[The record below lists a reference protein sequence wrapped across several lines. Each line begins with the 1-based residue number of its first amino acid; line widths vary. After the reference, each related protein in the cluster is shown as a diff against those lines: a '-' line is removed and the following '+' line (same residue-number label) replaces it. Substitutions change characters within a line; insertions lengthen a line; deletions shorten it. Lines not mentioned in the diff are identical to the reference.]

1 MNTHP
6 ISYPLHEGCFLT
18 LPPATDQTINILS
31 FLDPEHQAYDIIVN
45 RAELKPDESVDDF
58 LNAQAE
64 RMQRFTPGY
73 TPEPEQIRHQIGPA
87 QLPVVQTANKY
98 LHQGKWMNQ
107 ISSVIT
113 LPADP
118 QRNPQQRKLIIF
130 TLASHG
136 EFTDAQRQHY
146 RRMINSFTPEQTPC
160 TDDNC

>member
-1 MNTHP
+1 MSTQP
-6 ISYPLHEGCFLT
+6 LSYPLHEGFFLT
-18 LPPATDQTINILS
+18 LPPAVDQTINILS
-31 FLDPEHQAYDIIVN
+31 FLDPQHHAYDIIIN
-45 RAELKPDESVDDF
+45 RAELRPDETVDDF
-58 LNAQAE
+58 LNEQAG

-73 TPEPEQIRHQIGPA
+73 TPEPQQIRHQIGPA

-113 LPADP
+113 LPPEP
-118 QRNPQQRKLIIF
+118 QLNPLQRKLIIF

-146 RRMINSFTPEQTPC
+146 RRMINSFTPQQSSPGL
-160 TDDNC
+160 DNH